1 MNQFPIFEA
10 DLEIRQADGRR
21 ILSGLF
27 KYNSLGT
34 ISDRGRV
41 RKETFSPGAFDFSI
55 DDAAAKIDVLVGH
68 DFGRPLASRQAGS
81 LSIESTADA
90 VRFEAILPER
100 APSWITDAELAID
113 AGLATGLSPGFRI
126 PPPNVVRNAVELV
139 PEPGNPSVQV
149 RRINHAVLREF
160 SVVTN
165 AVYGDAEVE
174 LRSEDWPTPDN
185 RPSRFTLWL

>member
-1 MNQFPIFEA
+1 MFPIFENSE
-10 DLEIRQADGRR
+10 LEIRQADGRR

-27 KYNSLGT
+27 RYNSLGT

-41 RKETFSPGAFDFSI
+41 RKETFSPNAFDFSI

-81 LSIESTADA
+81 LHIESSAAA

-100 APSWITDAELAID
+100 APSWVTDAELAID

-126 PPPNVVRNAVELV
+126 PPNNVVRNAVELI
-139 PEPGNPSVQV
+139 PEPGNPGVQI

-160 SVVTN
+160 SIVTN
-165 AVYGDAEVE
+165 AVYDAEVE
-174 LRSEDWPTPDN
+174 LRSEDWPTAEY
-185 RPSRFTLWL
+185 RPSELTLWL